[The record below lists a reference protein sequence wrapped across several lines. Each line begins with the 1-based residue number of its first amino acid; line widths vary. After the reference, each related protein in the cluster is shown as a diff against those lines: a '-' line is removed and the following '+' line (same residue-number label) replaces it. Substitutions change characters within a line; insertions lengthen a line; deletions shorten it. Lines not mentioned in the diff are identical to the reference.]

1 MAYPWACDFNPHVQ
15 MESRIKGRVLSI
27 IVAGAMI
34 ASTSTALAAT
44 TKPTPKPTVKA
55 TAKIT
60 PKPTVKTTRKATVK
74 PTPKPSAKATPK
86 VTKKAVTKK
95 PVTKKPVTKK
105 PVVKK
110 TTVKK
115 KPVYKRKVV
124 KVSPSPSPKWPPTK
138 PFVNP
143 SGSEIY
149 YKIPKPEDLLGAL
162 SAAAALSTQIIPCS
176 KIACGVVTIGSTN
189 GCTWWEITSTVSGPL
204 SATDSTI
211 VPYGT
216 LTTTAKGTNPKQ
228 IITVLLVS
236 TEPLKTRVNVGG
248 LVISCHHTPVTSS
261 AVKIPSN
268 VYTPNAPAPSP
279 SDSPTANTN

>member
-1 MAYPWACDFNPHVQ
+1 
-15 MESRIKGRVLSI
+15 
-27 IVAGAMI
+27 MI
-34 ASTSTALAAT
+34 ASTSTVLAAT

-55 TAKIT
+55 TAK
-60 PKPTVKTTRKATVK
+60 V
-74 PTPKPSAKATPK
+74 TPKPSAKATVKSSPKPSAK
-86 VTKKAVTKK
+86 VTPKSTKK

-115 KPVYKRKVV
+115 KTVYKRKVV

-162 SAAAALSTQIIPCS
+162 SAAAALSVQIIPCT
-176 KIACGVVTIGSTN
+176 KYACGVVTIGSTN

-216 LTTTAKGTNPKQ
+216 LTTTAKGTNPRQ

-236 TEPLKTRVNVGG
+236 TEPLKSKVNVGG

-261 AVKIPSN
+261 AAKIPSN
-268 VYTPNAPAPSP
+268 VYTINTPAPSP
-279 SDSPTANTN
+279 SDSPTTNTN